1 MPKIIVFRQKGKFK
15 KTSGFLKR
23 VSRMDLDAVLDEYG
37 KKGVAALAEATPK
50 DTGKTSASWNYRVTK
65 GADNIVITWSNT
77 NIVDD
82 VPIAVILQY
91 GHSTRNGGY
100 VEGVDYINPA
110 MKPIFEEIARKAWR
124 EVQRG

>member
-1 MPKIIVFRQKGKFK
+1 MPKVIVCRQKGDWK
-15 KTSGFLKR
+15 KTKGFLKR
-23 VSRMDLDAVLDEYG
+23 CSALKLDDILAQYG
-37 KKGVAALAEATPK
+37 REGVEALEMATPK
-50 DTGKTSASWNYRVTK
+50 DTGKTAASWNYRVTK
-65 GADNIVITWSNT
+65 GADSIVITWSNT
-77 NIVDD
+77 NVVDD

>member
-1 MPKIIVFRQKGKFK
+1 MPKVIVFRQKGKFK

-23 VSRMDLDAVLDEYG
+23 VSRMNA
-37 KKGVAALAEATPK
+37 
-50 DTGKTSASWNYRVTK
+50 ASWNYRVTK
-65 GADNIVITWSNT
+65 GADSIVITWSNT
-77 NIVDD
+77 NVVDG

-91 GHSTRNGGY
+91 GHGTRNGGY

-110 MKPIFEEIARKAWR
+110 TKPIFEEIARKAWR

>member
-23 VSRMDLDAVLDEYG
+23 VSRMDLDA
-37 KKGVAALAEATPK
+37 ALVEATPK
-50 DTGKTSASWNYRVTK
+50 DTGKTAASWNYRVTK
-65 GADNIVITWSNT
+65 GADSIVITWSNT
-77 NIVDD
+77 NVVDD